1 MNTNLTFYKEFKD
14 FFIRNFVLNGVKI
27 RSIHYFKIIFSVQFK
42 YRNNTTLK
50 FMITRRKNYLLFF
63 ILFLF
68 ANSLTTFATA
78 SKKITD
84 PEKDKVLIYVL
95 KNILTRGHFVEKELN
110 DAFSEKV
117 YQEFIN
123 GLDPNKRYFTQ
134 EDLKEFSQYKYEI
147 DNQLKD
153 NDLTFY
159 NLVYGRFLSKVK
171 NAKSYYEALLKAPFN
186 YKKEET
192 VNMDF
197 EKVPFAVNNNELIDY
212 WRKQMKLNVLSRV
225 QEQEDLQ
232 KDKLKKDPTFK
243 TKKFATLETEAREEI
258 LKNMNDLYLR
268 IEELEHEDWFSTYLN
283 SVVGA
288 FDPHTTYMAPR
299 IKERFDQD
307 MSGKLEGIGARLF
320 INGIYTEVSELVSGG
335 PAWKQGELEAGDT
348 ILEVAQGTEEPL
360 DIVGMRLDDA
370 IKFIKGKKGTEV
382 RLTVKKKMDGT
393 TKIISIIRDVVEL
406 EETFVKSTI
415 VEKNGKKYG
424 LIDLPRFYI
433 SFDDANYRDSAKDME
448 LEIERLKKEGIEG
461 LLIDLRNNGGGSL
474 KTAIEI
480 SGLFIDQGPV
490 VQVKYRGEKP
500 IIKRDTNQK
509 TQWKGAVVVLVNELS
524 ASASEIFA
532 AAMQDY
538 KRAIII
544 GGNQT
549 YGKGTVQSVIPIN
562 NFYPNYE
569 TDLGAIKMTIQKFYR
584 INGGSTQIE
593 GVYSDIAMPSR
604 YSYME
609 FGERDMKG
617 ALVWDKVPQAKYTTT
632 DSYKNFETVV
642 YKSKERIAAN
652 ERFQLINE
660 YAKWLKKSQDD
671 ASFSLN
677 YAHFIKD
684 SEVKEKEVAKFKEI
698 FKFDSKLSFTS
709 PKYELP
715 LLEKDSILSDK
726 RAYWH
731 KNLSKDLYVA
741 EALNVLSELKMKSK
755 NAVVKN

>member
-1 MNTNLTFYKEFKD
+1 MT
-14 FFIRNFVLNGVKI
+14 
-27 RSIHYFKIIFSVQFK
+27 
-42 YRNNTTLK
+42 
-50 FMITRRKNYLLFF
+50 TRRKIYTSLL

-68 ANSLTTFATA
+68 SNSFTSFATA
-78 SKKITD
+78 TKKTTD

-95 KNILTRGHFVEKELN
+95 KNILTRGHFVEKDLN
-110 DAFSEKV
+110 DDFSEMV
-117 YQEFIN
+117 YKGFID
-123 GLDPNKRYFTQ
+123 GLDPSKRYFTQ

-159 NLVYGRFLSKVK
+159 NLVYDRFLEKVK
-171 NAKSYYEALLKAPFN
+171 NAKSYYGALLKAPFN
-186 YKKEET
+186 YKKDET
-192 VNMDF
+192 INMDF
-197 EKVPFAVNNNELIDY
+197 EMIPFAMNNNELIDY
-212 WRKQMKLNVLSRV
+212 WRKQMKLNVLSRI
-225 QEQEDLQ
+225 QEQQDLQ

-243 TKKFATLETEAREEI
+243 TKTFTTLEIEARSEV
-258 LKNMNDLYLR
+258 LKTMNDLYLR
-268 IEELEHEDWFSTYLN
+268 IEELEHEDWFSTFLN

-320 INGIYTEVSELVSGG
+320 NKGIYTEVSELISGG

-348 ILEVAQGTEEPL
+348 ILEVAQGIEEPL

-382 RLTVKKKMDGT
+382 RLTVKKKMDGS

-448 LEIERLKKEGIEG
+448 QEIERLKKEGVDG

-480 SGLFIDQGPV
+480 SGLFIDEGPV

-500 IIKRDTNQK
+500 MVKSDTNKK
-509 TQWKGAVVVLVNELS
+509 TQWEGAVVILVNELS

-569 TDLGAIKMTIQKFYR
+569 ADLGAIKMTIQKFYR

-604 YSYME
+604 FSYMK
-609 FGERDMKG
+609 FGERDMDG

-632 DSYKNFETVV
+632 DSYDNFANVV
-642 YKSKERIAAN
+642 YDSKERIADN
-652 ERFQLINE
+652 ERFQMINE
-660 YAKWLKKSQDD
+660 YAKWLKENQEDTNY
-671 ASFSLN
+671 SLN
-677 YAHFIKD
+677 YKHFVKD
-684 SEVKEKEVAKFKEI
+684 SEVKEKEVARFKEI

-715 LLEKDSILSDK
+715 LLKKDSTLTDK

-741 EALNVLSELKMKSK
+741 EALNVLSELKMRSK
-755 NAVVKN
+755 NTVVKN